1 MKKIS
6 IIVPCL
12 NEQEVLLMYYE
23 RMTKIMGQMKD
34 AEQDV
39 YKKKNYHFKS
49 PDDHSASSFAVCHG
63 MFLADHRRETLL
75 AAH

>member
-34 AEQDV
+34 AE
-39 YKKKNYHFKS
+39 
-49 PDDHSASSFAVCHG
+49 
-63 MFLADHRRETLL
+63 
-75 AAH
+75 